1 MRRRK
6 SSVEPST
13 AIASILVPPRSMPI
27 RMELKHALCSLL
39 SARRSLLSALLRRL
53 PKESIE
59 VQRVCHRERD
69 VALGVARPLRLG
81 TIARQL
87 DAVAIE
93 VCQVDRL
100 ADAVIGDAL
109 DPHARI
115 DDAMN
120 RAREISPCGIEDG
133 EMVEARVMRGSG
145 SAASALPC
153 VQADVMMVPTGRD
166 ERGVIA
172 EPHDLIEPE
181 HTGVKRDRA
190 LDVGDL

>member
-39 SARRSLLSALLRRL
+39 SALCSALRSLLSALLRRL

-100 ADAVIGDAL
+100 ADAVIGDA
-109 DPHARI
+109 
-115 DDAMN
+115 
-120 RAREISPCGIEDG
+120 
-133 EMVEARVMRGSG
+133 
-145 SAASALPC
+145 
-153 VQADVMMVPTGRD
+153 
-166 ERGVIA
+166 
-172 EPHDLIEPE
+172 
-181 HTGVKRDRA
+181 
-190 LDVGDL
+190 